1 LNELDHVVGSMGPSN
16 AGDGDMSDE
25 GRKLSELYEI
35 LEDMEE
41 SLPDEEMKSKEL
53 IGNLKD
59 LNQKTPSAPCDEKKD
74 QIAEM
79 PEEIVSALI
88 TLKKTLDLISPQ
100 ANGGDAV
107 QFEQMKRY
115 IDEILFLFNSLNAE
129 SDWDN
134 RAKLTAAIKEAYRNI
149 SLFLGNNS

>member
-1 LNELDHVVGSMGPSN
+1 
-16 AGDGDMSDE
+16 MSDE

>member
-1 LNELDHVVGSMGPSN
+1 
-16 AGDGDMSDE
+16 MSDE

-79 PEEIVSALI
+79 PEGIVSALI